1 MATNF
6 KYSGKKVSVQV
17 PAAGVTTGLAV
28 LIGTLFGVALRTV
41 AFAAST
47 NCELATEGVW
57 YLLKATGAWLL
68 GDKIYWDNA
77 NAVCTNVPAAGLRF
91 IGVAEVAA
99 GSGDASGYVRLNGTA
114 ALVGAEAGPAA
125 ASIATAGAGTYT
137 AAHVLG
143 GIIVRD
149 CAGASRTDTLPTAAA
164 LVAAMPGV
172 RVGDIVRCLIVNGS
186 DPVTEIITLAEGS
199 GGGWDAN
206 QTAVSRTILGTCS
219 KNIAIRITNITGSS
233 EAYVVYA

>member
-6 KYSGKKVSVQV
+6 KYSGKRVSVQV

-28 LIGTLFGVALRTV
+28 LIGTIFGIALRTV

-68 GDKIYWDNA
+68 GDKIYWDNT

-91 IGVAEVAA
+91 IGVAEAA
-99 GSGDASGYVRLNGTA
+99 AASGDASGYVRLNGTA
-114 ALVGAEAGPAA
+114 ALMGAEAGPAA
-125 ASIATAGAGTYT
+125 ASIATAGNATYT
-137 AAHVLG
+137 AAQILG

-149 CAGASRTDTLPTAAA
+149 TAGASRSDTLPTAAL
-164 LVAAMPGV
+164 LVAAMPGAK
-172 RVGDIVRCLIVNGS
+172 VGDVVNCR
-186 DPVTEIITLAEGS
+186 IINGADAAEVLTILVGS
-199 GGGWDAN
+199 GGAFDAN
-206 QTAVSRTILGTCS
+206 QTAASQVIPQNAS
-219 KNIAIRITNITGSS
+219 KTLLLRLTNVTAAS
-233 EAYVVYA
+233 EAYVAYL